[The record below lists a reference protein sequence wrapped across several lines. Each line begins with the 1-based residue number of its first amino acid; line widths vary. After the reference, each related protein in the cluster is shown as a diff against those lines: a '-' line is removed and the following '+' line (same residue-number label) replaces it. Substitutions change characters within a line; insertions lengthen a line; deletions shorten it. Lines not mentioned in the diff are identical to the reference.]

1 MESLLSR
8 ISINP
13 EVSHGKPTIRNMR
26 YTVES
31 IMEYLAGGDTI
42 EDILSEFPDLQRED
56 ILACLAYATA
66 SMKFKDIEIPAA

>member
-13 EVSHGKPTIRNMR
+13 EVAHGKPTIRNMR

-42 EDILSEFPDLQRED
+42 DDILSEFPDLQKRTF
-56 ILACLAYATA
+56 LLVLP
-66 SMKFKDIEIPAA
+66 MQLPQ